1 MNAFCIRSLQNKIKH
16 QQEQEQKQQELCL
29 KTHEN
34 TSLSD
39 GSKFCEAIQHV
50 NSELQPG
57 WSSDVNIRGNNF
69 DFKFNLSLKPNS
81 AGKYTISLYKTYFNS
96 IFLLLKVYFLK
107 LLNCRI
113 L

>member
-16 QQEQEQKQQELCL
+16 QQEQEQQELSL

-81 AGKYTISLYKTYFNS
+81 AGKYIILLYKADFNS
-96 IFLLLKVYFLK
+96 IFFIIKSLFLK